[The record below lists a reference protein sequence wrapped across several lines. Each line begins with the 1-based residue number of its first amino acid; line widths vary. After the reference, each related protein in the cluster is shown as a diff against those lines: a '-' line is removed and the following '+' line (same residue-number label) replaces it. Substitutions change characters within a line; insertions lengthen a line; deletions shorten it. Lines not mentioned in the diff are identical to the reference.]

1 MFTDRIILVTGGAGS
16 FGKAMVSKFLELGAG
31 EVRVFSRSCES
42 FDNREREEASMGNG
56 SDKFVK
62 DSQYGGKNDG
72 KVKFIRGDIR
82 DREAVTGAM
91 TGVDFVVHAAA
102 MKDVHGCERD
112 PQGAMEI
119 NVTGTMNVVAA
130 AREAGVSKVVVVSTD
145 KACFP
150 AGAMGLTKALM
161 ERMVLAECRGVRE
174 AESALMKPANE
185 KEINGGSKTTV
196 SIVRFGNLMGSAGT
210 VIPLFVRQAR
220 EGRELTVTNPDMTR
234 FMMTVADA
242 VELVLIALRHG
253 QNGDIVIER
262 AQAASLRT
270 LVEGAVMFVAAGAPG
285 AGAPGAPAAAGTKPS
300 VKIIGARPGEKLY
313 ETMATEEEMSR
324 AVGVNSD
331 KKLYLRIP
339 LDGALC
345 DDLAEEF
352 NSHNSP
358 ALSAADIA
366 AIIRKLG
373 I

>member
-31 EVRVFSRSCES
+31 EVRVFSRSCGS

-72 KVKFIRGDIR
+72 KIKFIRGDIR

-242 VELVLIALRHG
+242 VDLVLIALRHG

-262 AQAASLRT
+262 AQAASIRT
-270 LVEGAVMFVAAGAPG
+270 LVEGAVMFVSAASS
-285 AGAPGAPAAAGTKPS
+285 KPS
-300 VKIIGARPGEKLY
+300 LKIIGARPGEKLY

>member
-1 MFTDRIILVTGGAGS
+1 MFTDKIILVTGGAGS
-16 FGKAMVSKFLELGAG
+16 FGKAMVSKLLEMGAG
-31 EVRVFSRSCES
+31 EVRVFSRNC
-42 FDNREREEASMGNG
+42 G
-56 SDKFVK
+56 SYENQIYKGQ
-62 DSQYGGKNDG
+62 SAGR
-72 KVKFIRGDIR
+72 VKFICGDVR
-82 DREAVTGAM
+82 DCEAVAGAIA
-91 TGVDFVVHAAA
+91 GVDFVVHAAA
-102 MKDVHGCERD
+102 MKDVHGCEKD
-112 PQGAMEI
+112 PQGALEV
-119 NVTGTMNVVAA
+119 NVNGTMNVVAA

-161 ERMVLAECRGVRE
+161 ERMVLAGCRGLRDT
-174 AESALMKPANE
+174 ESALMKPTNA
-185 KEINGGSKTTV
+185 KEIIGGSKTTV

-242 VELVLIALRHG
+242 VDLVLIALRHG

-262 AQAASLRT
+262 ARAASLRT
-270 LVEGAVMFVAAGAPG
+270 LVDGAVMFVAAGAPG
-285 AGAPGAPAAAGTKPS
+285 TAGPKPS
-300 VKIIGARPGEKLY
+300 VKIVGARPGEKLY

-324 AVGVNSD
+324 ATGINSD

-339 LDGALC
+339 LDGPLC

>member
-16 FGKAMVSKFLELGAG
+16 FGKALVSKLLELGAG
-31 EVRVFSRSCES
+31 EVRVFSRNCGSAENSFGEES
-42 FDNREREEASMGNG
+42 QFKGESAA
-56 SDKFVK
+56 
-62 DSQYGGKNDG
+62 G
-72 KVKFIRGDIR
+72 KVRFIRGDVR
-82 DREAVTGAM
+82 DREAVSGAM
-91 TGVDFVVHAAA
+91 AGVDFVVHAAA

-112 PQGAMEI
+112 PQGALEV
-119 NVTGTMNVVAA
+119 NVNGTMNVVAA
-130 AREAGVSKVVVVSTD
+130 AREAGVSRVVVVSTD

-150 AGAMGLTKALM
+150 AGSMGLTKALM
-161 ERMVLAECRGVRE
+161 ERMGPAECRGVRE
-174 AESALMKPANE
+174 AESALGKPA
-185 KEINGGSKTTV
+185 EISDGSNTTV

-285 AGAPGAPAAAGTKPS
+285 AGAPGAPAAAVPKPS
-300 VKIIGARPGEKLY
+300 LKIIGARPGEKLY

-324 AVGVNSD
+324 AVGVNSN

-339 LDGALC
+339 LDGPLC

>member
-1 MFTDRIILVTGGAGS
+1 MFTDKIILVTGGAGS
-16 FGKAMVSKFLELGAG
+16 FGKAMVSKLLEMGAG
-31 EVRVFSRSCES
+31 EVRVFSRNC
-42 FDNREREEASMGNG
+42 G
-56 SDKFVK
+56 SYENQIYKGQ
-62 DSQYGGKNDG
+62 SAGR
-72 KVKFIRGDIR
+72 VKFICGDVR
-82 DREAVTGAM
+82 DCEAVAGAVA
-91 TGVDFVVHAAA
+91 GVDFVVHAAA
-102 MKDVHGCERD
+102 MKDVHGCEKD
-112 PQGAMEI
+112 PQGALEV
-119 NVTGTMNVVAA
+119 NVNGTMNVVAA

-161 ERMVLAECRGVRE
+161 ERMVLAGCRGLRDT
-174 AESALMKPANE
+174 ESALIKPTNA
-185 KEINGGSKTTV
+185 KEIIGGSKTTV

-262 AQAASLRT
+262 ARAASLRT
-270 LVEGAVMFVAAGAPG
+270 LVDGTVMFVAAGAPG
-285 AGAPGAPAAAGTKPS
+285 TAGPKPT
-300 VKIIGARPGEKLY
+300 VKIVGARPGEKLY

-324 AVGVNSD
+324 ATGINSD

-339 LDGALC
+339 LDGPLC